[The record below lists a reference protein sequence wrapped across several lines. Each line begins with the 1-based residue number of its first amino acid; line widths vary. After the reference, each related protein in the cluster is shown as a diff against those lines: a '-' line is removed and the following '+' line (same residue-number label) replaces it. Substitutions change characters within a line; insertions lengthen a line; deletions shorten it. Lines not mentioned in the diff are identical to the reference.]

1 MSRRILIRSIL
12 IVVAATVLTASLA
25 TAAGPLQFYS
35 VTPCRVVDTR
45 NATGITG
52 GPALAAFQVRNF
64 PMRGHCGIDT
74 LAVAVSLNVTV
85 VTPASSGY
93 LTLWPSGTSQ
103 PVVSTINFS
112 PADVALANGA
122 IVPLAP
128 GAMSNT
134 EIAVFNGSPGAT
146 HLLLD
151 VTGYFA
157 P

>member
-1 MSRRILIRSIL
+1 MSRRILIRSVL
-12 IVVAATVLTASLA
+12 IVVAATMLTASLA

-35 VTPCRVVDTR
+35 VNPCRVVDTR
-45 NATGITG
+45 GAVGLTG
-52 GPALAAFQVRNF
+52 GPALSAFQTRNF
-64 PMRGHCGIDT
+64 PMRGLCGVAST
-74 LAVAVSLNVTV
+74 AVAVSLNVTV

-103 PVVSTINFS
+103 PVVSTINFT
-112 PADVALANGA
+112 PADTALANGA
-122 IVPLAP
+122 IVPLAA
-128 GAMSNT
+128 AMSSS
-134 EIAVFNGSPGAT
+134 EIAVFNGSPGST

>member
-1 MSRRILIRSIL
+1 MSKRVLIRSVL

-45 NATGITG
+45 NPNGLTG
-52 GPALAAFQVRNF
+52 GPAMAAFQTRNF
-64 PMRGHCGIDT
+64 PMRGICGVAST
-74 LAVAVSLNVTV
+74 AVAVSLNVTV
-85 VTPASSGY
+85 VTPGSTGY
-93 LTLWPSGTSQ
+93 LTLWPSGTTQ
-103 PVVSTINFS
+103 PVVSTINFT
-112 PADVALANGA
+112 PADQALANGA
-122 IVPLAP
+122 IVPLAAVM
-128 GAMSNT
+128 GSS

-146 HLLLD
+146 NLILD

>member
-1 MSRRILIRSIL
+1 MSKRVLIRSVL

-45 NATGITG
+45 GPNGLTG
-52 GPALAAFQVRNF
+52 GPPLAAFGTRNF
-64 PMRGHCGIDT
+64 PMRGRCGIDS
-74 LAVAVSLNVTV
+74 AAIAVSLNVTV
-85 VTPASSGY
+85 VTPGSSGY
-93 LTLWPSGTSQ
+93 LTLWPSGTTQ
-103 PVVSTINFS
+103 PVVSTINFT
-112 PADVALANGA
+112 PADTALANGA
-122 IVPLAP
+122 IVPLASGP
-128 GAMSNT
+128 MSNS
-134 EIAVFNGSPGAT
+134 EVAVFNGSPAAT